1 MEWVLGGLLAAIVA
15 VGVVTAARA
24 TRAVGAASAKVVP
37 LGSVQLGLVG
47 VAILLALLTPPLGA
61 FGTAVVAI
69 GVVLASATGGGVVV
83 RSVIQLAG
91 HSGELAE
98 DLPASAWIGVIERFG
113 FSLALILGVPEIAAV
128 IVAVK
133 ALGSYAASDRNRVG
147 ATRVLGTLTS
157 IGWALF
163 CFAVFWIVRARMVP

>member
-1 MEWVLGGLLAAIVA
+1 VEWVLGGLLVAIVV
-15 VGVVTAARA
+15 VGLATAS
-24 TRAVGAASAKVVP
+24 GAKPENPVP
-37 LGSVQLGLVG
+37 LGSVQLGLVS
-47 VAILLALLTPPLGA
+47 VTILLALLTPGLDA
-61 FGTAVVAI
+61 IGTTVVAI
-69 GVVLASATGGGVVV
+69 GVVLAAAAGGGVIV
-83 RSVIQLAG
+83 RSVIHLAG

-113 FSLALILGVPEIAAV
+113 FSLALILGAPEIAAV

-157 IGWALF
+157 IAWALL